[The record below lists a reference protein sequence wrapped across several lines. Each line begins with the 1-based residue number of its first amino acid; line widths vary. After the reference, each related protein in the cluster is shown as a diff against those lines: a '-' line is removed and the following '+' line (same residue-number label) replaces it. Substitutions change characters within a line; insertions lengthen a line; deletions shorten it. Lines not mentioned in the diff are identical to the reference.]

1 MDAHRIWVLGATGR
15 TGRAIAARL
24 AADRVPPV
32 LVGRDPGRL
41 RTLAGSLGDDV
52 RIVVAGSVDAVVT
65 QIDRKAPAVVVNTIG
80 PFTET
85 ATPIARAGRPGTHYV
100 DLANE
105 LTAVTG
111 LLGLGDE
118 AVVTGRCLVTGAG
131 FGVLATESV
140 VLRLCADRPP
150 ATRVRVDAVPR
161 AGAGAGAEPVGP
173 ALAASIVGSLALGG
187 RRYERGRLVRAR
199 LGADVERLA
208 LPDGTTVHTV
218 GGPSGELVAAR
229 RASGAPFV
237 VAASSMVPAGRAA
250 RPALPVAAVL
260 LAHPLLG
267 RAAERWLAGVR
278 ITPGE
283 RGGEFSWARARVQD
297 TDGSSRVGWLRAG
310 RSGEFTAAVAAEV
323 ASRLARG
330 EGRPGAHTPGS
341 LFGPE
346 LAVKAGGRFLLDG
359 EGPTP

>member
-24 AADRVPPV
+24 AADRIPPV

-41 RTLAGSLGDDV
+41 RQLAETLGDDV
-52 RIVVAGSVDAVVT
+52 RTVAAGSVDAIVT
-65 QIDRKAPAVVVNTIG
+65 QIGRQAPSVVVHTIG

-85 ATPIARAGRPGTHYV
+85 AAPVARACPPGTHYV

-105 LTAVTG
+105 PAAVTG
-111 LLGLGDE
+111 LLGLHDE
-118 AVVTGRCLVTGAG
+118 AVATGRCLVTGAG

-161 AGAGAGAEPVGP
+161 AGAGAEPVGP
-173 ALAASIVGSLALGG
+173 ALAASVVDSLAFGG
-187 RRYERGRLVRAR
+187 RRYEHGRLVRAR
-199 LGADVERLA
+199 LGVDVERLA
-208 LPDGTTVHTV
+208 LPDGSAVHTV
-218 GGPSGELVAAR
+218 GSPSGELEAAR

-237 VAASSMVPAGRAA
+237 VAASSMVPAGRAVRA
-250 RPALPVAAVL
+250 ALPVVAVL
-260 LAHPLLG
+260 LARPVLG
-267 RAAERWLAGVR
+267 RAAKRWLAGAR
-278 ITPGE
+278 MTSGE
-283 RGGEFSWARARVQD
+283 RGGQVSWARARVQYA
-297 TDGSSRVGWLRAG
+297 DGSIRVGWLRAG

-346 LAVKAGGRFLLDG
+346 LAVKAGGRFVPDG
-359 EGPTP
+359 DGTTA